1 MSDKFF
7 VGLDL
12 TRAEDNG
19 VQRPISR
26 VTLLLDDENS
36 ITAGD
41 DTGMELLADCPHATQ
56 AMANAILA
64 QVKGYQYQMFEAG
77 DAALDP
83 SAELGDGVTAGGL
96 YSVISRLDDDGSG
109 YSGISA
115 PGESELEDEY
125 PTSGPMTQTFNRKIA
140 QTNSRITKTAEQ
152 IRLEVS
158 NEIGGL
164 SASIDVQLSGIT
176 QRVEDTENGLSQTLR
191 VAADGVTITNAQ
203 GSVLTIDGGQV
214 DATKIKTQDL
224 DASRINASDLNLTG
238 VISWGDLDGG
248 AQGQITSAQ
257 STAGSAL
264 SVANSAWSTA
274 NSAQNTVSGWKY
286 PGSTYID
293 GSMLMTGTVKAST
306 LQGGSIGLMDGCGAL
321 SGYITLTEA
330 SSAGYAVD
338 LTSYGALRITAQAGD
353 MFLRAAQYDRHIVLT
368 YNGIFVNSVFC
379 SINAASLGTSAYKW
393 SDVYANNSV
402 IQTSDLSLKKGVQ
415 YGLEAY
421 DALFDA
427 LKPMSFIFVDGESGR
442 RHLGLGAQDVEAA
455 MEQTGVSSMEFAGF
469 IKSERSD
476 EEVEQRGEGYD
487 YALRY
492 GEFIPLCIYQIQ
504 QNKEQIRR
512 LKTRIGELERSTA

>member
-12 TRAEDNG
+12 TSAEDNG

-56 AMANAILA
+56 AMADAILA

-125 PTSGPMTQTFNRKIA
+125 PTSGPMTQIFNRKIT

-176 QRVEDTENGLSQTLR
+176 QRVEDTENGLSQSLR
-191 VAADGVTITNAQ
+191 VAPDGVTITNAQ
-203 GSVLTIDGGQV
+203 GSVLTIDGGQI

-257 STAGSAL
+257 SVAGSAL
-264 SVANSAWSTA
+264 SVANSA
-274 NSAQNTVSGWKY
+274 QNTVSGWTY

-306 LQGGSIGLMDGCGAL
+306 LQGGSIGLMDGYGAL
-321 SGYITLTEA
+321 SGYITLTGA

-353 MFLRAAQYDRHIVLT
+353 VFLRAAQYDRHIVLT

-402 IQTSDLSLKKGVQ
+402 IQTSDLSLKKDVQ
-415 YGLEAY
+415 YGLEGY

-442 RHLGLGAQDVEAA
+442 RHLGLGAQDVETA
-455 MEQTGVSSMEFAGF
+455 MVQAGISSMDFAGF

-476 EEVEQRGEGYD
+476 KEAEERGEGYD

-492 GEFIPLCIYQIQ
+492 GEFIPLCIEQIQ
-504 QNKEQIRR
+504 R
-512 LKTRIGELERSTA
+512 LKARVAKLERSTA

>member
-12 TRAEDNG
+12 TSAEDNG
-19 VQRPISR
+19 LQRPISR

-41 DTGMELLADCPHATQ
+41 DTGAELLADCPHATQ
-56 AMANAILA
+56 AMADAILA

-125 PTSGPMTQTFNRKIA
+125 PTSGPMTQIFNRKIA

-152 IRLEVS
+152 ILLEVS

-176 QRVEDTENGLSQTLR
+176 QRVEDAENGLSQSLR
-191 VAADGVTITNAQ
+191 VAPDGVTITNAQ

-214 DATKIKTQDL
+214 DATKIRTQDL

-238 VISWGDLDGG
+238 VISFGDLDGG

-257 STAGSAL
+257 SVAGSAL
-264 SVANSAWSTA
+264 SVANSA
-274 NSAQNTVSGWKY
+274 QNTVSGWTY
-286 PGSTYID
+286 PGSAYID
-293 GSMLMTGTVKAST
+293 GSMLMIGTVKAST
-306 LQGGSIGLMDGCGAL
+306 LQGGSIGLMDGYGAL
-321 SGYITLTEA
+321 SGYITLTGA

-338 LTSYGALRITAQAGD
+338 LTSYGALRINAQSGD
-353 MFLRAAQYDRHIVLT
+353 VFLRASQYDRHIVLT
-368 YNGIFVNSVFC
+368 YDGIFVNSAFC
-379 SINAASLGTSAYKW
+379 SISVSSLGTNYYKW
-393 SDVYANNSV
+393 SDVYANNAV
-402 IQTSDLSLKKGVQ
+402 IQTSDLSLKKNVQ
-415 YGLEAY
+415 YGLEDY

-455 MEQTGVSSMEFAGF
+455 MVQAGISSMDFAGF

-476 EEVEQRGEGYD
+476 KEAEERGEGYD

-492 GEFIPLCIYQIQ
+492 GEFIPLCIEQIQ
-504 QNKEQIRR
+504 R
-512 LKTRIGELERSTA
+512 LKARVAKLERSEA

>member
-12 TRAEDNG
+12 TSAEDNG
-19 VQRPISR
+19 IQRPISR

-36 ITAGD
+36 VTAGD
-41 DTGMELLADCPHATQ
+41 DTGAELLADCPHATQ
-56 AMANAILA
+56 AMADAILA

-140 QTNSRITKTAEQ
+140 QANSRITKTAEE
-152 IRLEVS
+152 IRLEVE
-158 NEIGGL
+158 N
-164 SASIDVQLSGIT
+164 
-176 QRVEDTENGLSQTLR
+176 VEAGLSQTLR

-203 GSVLTIDGGQV
+203 GSVLTIDGGQI

-306 LQGGSIGLMDGCGAL
+306 LQGGSIGLINGYGSV
-321 SGYITLTEA
+321 SGSITLTSA
-330 SSAGYAVD
+330 SSASYAVD
-338 LTSYGALRITAQAGD
+338 LSSNGALRISAQAGAV
-353 MFLRAAQYDRHIVLT
+353 FVRASQYDRHIVLDSD
-368 YNGIFVNSVFC
+368 GIFVNSAFC
-379 SINAASLGTSAYKW
+379 SISVSSLGTNYYKW
-393 SDVYANNSV
+393 SDVYANNAV
-402 IQTSDLSLKKGVQ
+402 IQTSDLSLKKEVQ

-455 MEQTGVSSMEFAGF
+455 MERAGVSSMEFAGF
-469 IKSERSD
+469 IKSERSG
-476 EEVEQRGEGYD
+476 GENCD

-492 GEFIPLCIYQIQ
+492 GEFIPLCIEQIQ
-504 QNKEQIRR
+504 R
-512 LKTRIGELERSTA
+512 LKIRVANLERSTA

>member
-12 TRAEDNG
+12 TSAEDNG
-19 VQRPISR
+19 IQRPISR

-140 QTNSRITKTAEQ
+140 QTNSRITKTAEE
-152 IRLEVS
+152 IRFEVE
-158 NEIGGL
+158 N
-164 SASIDVQLSGIT
+164 
-176 QRVEDTENGLSQTLR
+176 VEAGLSQTLR
-191 VAADGVTITNAQ
+191 IAADGVTITNAQ
-203 GSVLTIDGGQV
+203 GSVLTIDGGQI

-248 AQGQITSAQ
+248 AQSQVTSAQ
-257 STAGSAL
+257 SAAGSAL

-274 NSAQNTVSGWKY
+274 NSAQNTVSGWTY

-306 LQGGSIGLMDGCGAL
+306 LQGGSIGLMDGYGAL
-321 SGYITLTEA
+321 SGYITLTGA

-353 MFLRAAQYDRHIVLT
+353 VFLRAAQYDRHIVLT

-402 IQTSDLSLKKGVQ
+402 IQTSDLSLKKDVQ
-415 YGLEAY
+415 YGLDAY

-455 MEQTGVSSMEFAGF
+455 MVQAGISSMDFAGF

-476 EEVEQRGEGYD
+476 EEVEQRGEGCD

-504 QNKEQIRR
+504 QNKEQIRQ
-512 LKTRIGELERSTA
+512 LKARIAELERSTA

>member
-12 TRAEDNG
+12 TSAEDNG
-19 VQRPISR
+19 IQRPISR

-125 PTSGPMTQTFNRKIA
+125 PTSGPMTQAFNRKIA
-140 QTNSRITKTAEQ
+140 QTNSRITKTAEE
-152 IRLEVS
+152 IRLEVE
-158 NEIGGL
+158 N
-164 SASIDVQLSGIT
+164 
-176 QRVEDTENGLSQTLR
+176 VEAGLSQTLR
-191 VAADGVTITNAQ
+191 IAADGVTITNAQ

-214 DATKIKTQDL
+214 DATRIRTQDL
-224 DASRINASDLNLTG
+224 DASRINAYDLNLTG

-248 AQGQITSAQ
+248 AQGQIASAQ
-257 STAGSAL
+257 SAAGSAL

-274 NSAQNTVSGWKY
+274 NSAQSTVSGWTY

-306 LQGGSIGLMDGCGAL
+306 LQGGSIGLMDGYGAL
-321 SGYITLTEA
+321 SGYITLTGA

-353 MFLRAAQYDRHIVLT
+353 VFLRSSQYDRHIALT
-368 YNGIFVNSVFC
+368 YDGIFVNSAFC
-379 SINAASLGTSAYKW
+379 SISVSSLGTNYYKW
-393 SDVYANNSV
+393 SDVYANNAV
-402 IQTSDLSLKKGVQ
+402 IQTSDLSLKKNVQ

-427 LKPMSFIFVDGESGR
+427 LKPMSFIFLDGESGR

-455 MEQTGVSSMEFAGF
+455 MEQAGVSSMEFAGF
-469 IKSERSD
+469 IKSERSGR
-476 EEVEQRGEGYD
+476 EVEERGEGYD

-492 GEFIPLCIYQIQ
+492 GEFIPLCIEQIQ
-504 QNKEQIRR
+504 R
-512 LKTRIGELERSTA
+512 LKARMAKLERSTA